1 MAQRIRVLFA
11 IDDMSGGGSQR
22 QMISILERLDR
33 EQFEPYLYLTATEG
47 ELLAEV
53 PRDVPIYIFGKR
65 RRRRTWWFPGQYFA
79 ARARDVASVLNEH
92 QIDVVY
98 DRTYHMTLVAAR
110 ATRRRPTPRL
120 SVIVA
125 DPQRDFAGNAE
136 WFRGIKQRLLRRAYQ
151 TADRV
156 LAVSE
161 GVRKA
166 AVSHYD
172 LPPEKTLTMHNLFDV
187 EKIDRLITEPLPDH
201 EARGNEDQFEIVAA
215 GRLHP
220 QKGFEFLLEAIH
232 DLVHKRGRYQ
242 TRLRILGTGP
252 LQAALEKY
260 IAEHALKACV
270 TLVGYRNNPLPY
282 YRQADLFV
290 LSSLYEGM
298 PNALVEAMLCRVPV
312 LATDCPSGPAEILYG
327 GRLGRLVAAADAKQ
341 LADAMEDAMLH
352 PDRWKGRATAA
363 RSHIEKSFSAEAGI
377 TRLQSLLAMV
387 APKRDG
393 SENI

>member
-22 QMISILERLDR
+22 QIISILERLDR
-33 EQFEPYLYLTATEG
+33 QQFEPHLYLTTTEG

-53 PRDVPIYIFGKR
+53 PGDVPIHIFGKR

-79 ARARDVASVLNEH
+79 ARARDVARVLDEH

-98 DRTYHMTLVAAR
+98 DRTYHMTLVTGR
-110 ATRRRPTPRL
+110 ATHRRPTPRL

-125 DPQRDFAGNAE
+125 DPLRDFAGNSE
-136 WFRGIKQRLLRRAYQ
+136 WFRGIKQRLLRQAYQ

-166 AVSHYD
+166 AASHYD
-172 LPPEKTLTMHNLFDV
+172 LPPEKTLTVHNLFDI
-187 EKIDRLITEPLPDH
+187 EKIDRLMAEPLPDG
-201 EARGNEDQFEIVAA
+201 EARGNEEQFEIVAA

-220 QKGFEFLLEAIH
+220 QKGFESLVEAIH

-252 LQAALEKY
+252 LQAALENY
-260 IAEHALKACV
+260 VAEHALKACV
-270 TLVGYRNNPLPY
+270 TLVGYRKNPLPY

-298 PNALVEAMLCRVPV
+298 PNALVEAMLGRVPV

-327 GRLGRLVAAADAKQ
+327 GRLGRLVPPANAKQ
-341 LADAMEDAMLH
+341 LADAMEDAMLA
-352 PDRWKGRATAA
+352 PDRWKARVAAA

-377 TRLQSLLAMV
+377 ERLQSLLTSV
-387 APKRDG
+387 VGNSCRQ
-393 SENI
+393 